1 MFVPLLHLATSF
13 IPWTTRTPKSCNDA
27 QTYARIRWDDNGL
40 NSFADTRQVG
50 LGGGIE
56 YALHPHF
63 CRDIRASLRGSQVGC
78 DLVERAVQHA
88 LDVWAD
94 RHPLIYFTRVKN
106 TKLAELIIGA
116 KSHEVIKAKR
126 EFEKNLGVRTR
137 EAQAASEVDELDGMA
152 VDLEELRRKA
162 LAASE
167 VDELNGMAVD
177 LEELSSGAVLGF
189 AQPLAKELQVTNPK
203 RAGKVTGTG
212 TGELMPQT
220 ERQRMRIV
228 LNTDYC
234 FYLQTDWLC
243 VDDDLEGQKIFHFR
257 IWVCLVLALLL
268 VTVGSFVVI
277 CSLWRTAKQQRQAA
291 SQSEAAAMS
300 SVAQGDLD
308 FAVQRMA
315 SLQSHQDAQRA
326 AKRKTVACLW
336 VLGFGLIIPGGL
348 LLSGVYVTEIRCGDD
363 NSRFGPQ
370 RCQSLEAVLAHEAGH
385 ILGLGHPDQGPA
397 LHLESVPKKDL
408 VVSYTPINHSKMC
421 EGLHMT
427 KPREEKDKCERRRR
441 LLDCTKL
448 AHCTW
453 DDGGL
458 SERRTSTRKGARSSH
473 RCMDVYATTLM
484 ASHDADP
491 HEPNSIPTADDL
503 AGLFFLYPSRR
514 RSVKW
519 STKPISVSEYNVPKL
534 KHVATA
540 RGIVIG
546 AEWTK
551 EDYVR
556 AILISIEQKS
566 VQKHERFNQEGGG
579 GKELTWLLAKRKEFL
594 ERLVMNASSWRSS
607 PEHNKASKEAA
618 EAAAAA
624 KASAAAEKV
633 AAEAKVA
640 FESASAAEKAAA
652 AVAVAVA
659 ENAAAVAKEAAVK
672 EAAEAASARTAAEK
686 VDASGLQH
694 TQELFENASKELS
707 NARTAAEE
715 EVEDASSDR
724 LAAMGRVGDLDGDGV
739 DDDDEDGDGL
749 PNEVEAGLDALEEL
763 LECVTG
769 SKVCDGSQDDIE
781 LVQLPTQVAEHDEHE
796 VEPDKGQED
805 KEKNEL

>member
-1 MFVPLLHLATSF
+1 MYFTGTDSLFTGTGTTDSAERSLCHLGLHMPPIVFHLATSF
-13 IPWTTRTPKSCNDA
+13 IPWTTRTPRSCNDA
-27 QTYARIRWDDNGL
+27 QMYAKVRWDDNGL

-126 EFEKNLGVRTR
+126 EFEKNLRVRTR
-137 EAQAASEVDELDGMA
+137 EEQAVSEVDELDGMA
-152 VDLEELRRKA
+152 VDLEEL
-162 LAASE
+162 
-167 VDELNGMAVD
+167 
-177 LEELSSGAVLGF
+177 SSGAILGF
-189 AQPLAKELQVTNPK
+189 AQPLPFYLQVTNPK

-212 TGELMPQT
+212 TGGLMPQT

-228 LNTDYC
+228 LNTDHC

-243 VDDDLEGQKIFHFR
+243 VDDDLEGQQIFHFR

-277 CSLWRTAKQQRQAA
+277 CSLWRTAKEQRRAA
-291 SQSEAAAMS
+291 SQSEGLM
-300 SVAQGDLD
+300 
-308 FAVQRMA
+308 RMA
-315 SLQSHQDAQRA
+315 SMRGHQDAERE
-326 AKRKTVACLW
+326 AKRNTVACLW

-397 LHLESVPKKDL
+397 LHLKSVPKKDL

-427 KPREEKDKCERRRR
+427 EPREEKGECEGRR
-441 LLDCTKL
+441 LLDCQKL
-448 AHCTW
+448 AHCHW

-458 SERRTSTRKGARSSH
+458 YERRTSTRKGARSSEPVPLRY

-566 VQKHERFNQEGGG
+566 VQKHERFNQERGG

-594 ERLVMNASSWRSS
+594 ERFVMNASSWRSS
-607 PEHNKASKEAA
+607 QEHNKASKEAA

-624 KASAAAEKV
+624 KTSAAAEKA

-640 FESASAAEKAAA
+640 FASASAAEKAAA

-659 ENAAAVAKEAAVK
+659 ENAAAVAKEAADK
-672 EAAEAASARTAAEK
+672 EAAEAASARTGWHPT
-686 VDASGLQH
+686 GLQH
-694 TQELFENASKELS
+694 TRELFENASRELS

-715 EVEDASSDR
+715 EMEDASSDR

-739 DDDDEDGDGL
+739 DDDDDDGDGL